1 MDITLNLKMKKD
13 KALEFYEKLYF
24 SEIEN
29 KDKIHTR
36 AQAEFGL
43 VVITATILTYLAKN
57 TSYESHPRLACLVFL
72 CTAIS
77 FGLVLVSSIL
87 LKQVIWGNEFKYCPA
102 PKALHD
108 YHIDLISY
116 EVKYKKYCDDNGL
129 TYDESYNPDNK
140 LWEFIHQEIREC
152 ASWNSNI
159 NEERSSKLF
168 ESTKYLVWSW
178 IPIIAAVVIFLLADL
193 DAASPRKNNAPNYLI
208 IPIEN
213 VRRT

>member
-116 EVKYKKYCDDNGL
+116 EV
-129 TYDESYNPDNK
+129 
-140 LWEFIHQEIREC
+140 
-152 ASWNSNI
+152 
-159 NEERSSKLF
+159 
-168 ESTKYLVWSW
+168 
-178 IPIIAAVVIFLLADL
+178 
-193 DAASPRKNNAPNYLI
+193 
-208 IPIEN
+208 
-213 VRRT
+213 